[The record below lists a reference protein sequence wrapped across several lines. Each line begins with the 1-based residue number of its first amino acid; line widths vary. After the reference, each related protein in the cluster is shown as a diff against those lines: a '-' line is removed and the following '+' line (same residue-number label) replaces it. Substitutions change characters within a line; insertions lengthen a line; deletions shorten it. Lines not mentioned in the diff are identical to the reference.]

1 MSAKLHMMRLDL
13 PGLWSDGWLYKEH
26 LILWARDGR
35 MHVLPLSDI
44 VSRLRDLDDPP
55 LEVVADFLLF
65 RNDWKTSEQFGR
77 LFSLRGI
84 EESFTA
90 NFPSAT
96 GEIVLQL
103 DEATPVSIKSDQIPG
118 VILDSAIYDNRVY
131 IGSTL
136 GLFETRFDPDNPMRM
151 NHLVDR
157 MSKRVSTVTAGYSA
171 VNGSAGESGLWFGR
185 MNRDSEPW
193 WRDRSSFKLVADY
206 SRGNSFADVNLLN
219 YTDEAFPGF
228 LRSETV
234 KEPSRDR
241 SVREDRRITGYRE
254 SANIAALTTSA
265 LTSSRKAKQGT
276 PDFGLDID
284 GEAVEVL
291 GNSGKRLLVAWNE
304 SLRVVDLSLQ
314 HNRDLSVKSN
324 KSYQGIADL
333 EIDPYAIL
341 DTHAFGN
348 GKSFLVE
355 LSNEV
360 RLINSQGSFTLI
372 SEPVARI
379 RTFARSRRYREVA
392 LLVRETGVSL
402 IGMYIAQEPESPD
415 RR

>member
-1 MSAKLHMMRLDL
+1 MGEKLHIMRLDL

-44 VSRLRDLDDPP
+44 TKWLRDLEHPP

-84 EESFTA
+84 EESFIA
-90 NFPSAT
+90 NFPKAS
-96 GEIVLQL
+96 GEIVIQL
-103 DEATPVSIKSDQIPG
+103 DEARPVPIGSDQVPG
-118 VILDSAIYDNRVY
+118 VILDSAIYANRVY
-131 IGSTL
+131 LGSTL
-136 GLFETRFDPDNPMRM
+136 GLFETRFDPDKPIEANP
-151 NHLVDR
+151 LADR
-157 MSKRVSTVTAGYSA
+157 MSNRVSTVTAGYSA

-185 MNRDSEPW
+185 MNFDGGPW
-193 WRDRSSFKLVADY
+193 WQEKSNFKQVADY

-234 KEPSRDR
+234 KEQSRDR

-254 SANIAALTTSA
+254 PTDIGTLMTSA
-265 LTSSRKAKQGT
+265 LASSRRARYSA
-276 PDFGLDID
+276 PDLGLDID
-284 GEAVEVL
+284 GEAAEVL

-314 HNRDLSVKSN
+314 RNRDLAVKPD

-341 DTHAFGN
+341 DTHAFGKN
-348 GKSFLVE
+348 FLVE

-372 SEPVARI
+372 SEPIARI
-379 RTFARSRRYREVA
+379 RTFARSRRYREVV
-392 LLVRETGVSL
+392 LLVREMGVSL
-402 IGMYIAQEPESPD
+402 LGMYIAQEPEP
-415 RR
+415 